1 MSCYSVAAD
10 QRARRPEVEVL
21 SLEENQMSF
30 EVKKTDASM
39 ANALRRVIIAE
50 VVTMAIDLVTF
61 EENTSCIDDEI
72 IAHRL
77 GLIPIKYAFKP
88 GKTKLRED
96 VSNDEAAAMSSER
109 DIQRRFR
116 FTRDCDCDGYCDWC
130 ACTFKLHVK
139 YDEVI
144 KNVPEHE
151 KNQPYT
157 VTSINLESDDPDV
170 FPVHFVSERER
181 NTSSEPGIA
190 IVKLAKGQEI
200 KLSCIAKL
208 GRVARRPNRLK
219 IATETR
225 EPHRRRE
232 RAREP
237 QTHAKPPR
245 RRCGKEHAKWTPVS
259 KCVFRPKPTIS
270 WDDNAVR
277 ALPPNLRN
285 IIVDVCPA
293 GVLGY
298 ADDRD
303 RTEIVV
309 KNEAAILD
317 FTKDIQDLT
326 KQLSPQNKPMFH
338 ASASTTDFV
347 FEVESLG
354 GVPVDD
360 CVLCGLNEIKRK
372 LTNLQVA
379 VAEVAAEQA

>member
-208 GRVARRPNRLK
+208 G
-219 IATETR
+219 
-225 EPHRRRE
+225 
-232 RAREP
+232 
-237 QTHAKPPR
+237 
-245 RRCGKEHAKWTPVS
+245 CGKEHAKWTPVS

-298 ADDRD
+298 EDERD
-303 RTEIVV
+303 RTSIVV
-309 KNEAAILD
+309 KNEAAILLHEGHPGPHET
-317 FTKDIQDLT
+317 TK
-326 KQLSPQNKPMFH
+326 S
-338 ASASTTDFV
+338 
-347 FEVESLG
+347 
-354 GVPVDD
+354 
-360 CVLCGLNEIKRK
+360 
-372 LTNLQVA
+372 
-379 VAEVAAEQA
+379 AEQAHVPRFRVYYRLCF

>member
-190 IVKLAKGQEI
+190 IVKLAKGQEVP
-200 KLSCIAKL
+200 C
-208 GRVARRPNRLK
+208 
-219 IATETR
+219 
-225 EPHRRRE
+225 
-232 RAREP
+232 
-237 QTHAKPPR
+237 
-245 RRCGKEHAKWTPVS
+245 
-259 KCVFRPKPTIS
+259 CV
-270 WDDNAVR
+270 
-277 ALPPNLRN
+277 
-285 IIVDVCPA
+285 
-293 GVLGY
+293 
-298 ADDRD
+298 
-303 RTEIVV
+303 
-309 KNEAAILD
+309 
-317 FTKDIQDLT
+317 
-326 KQLSPQNKPMFH
+326 
-338 ASASTTDFV
+338 
-347 FEVESLG
+347 
-354 GVPVDD
+354 
-360 CVLCGLNEIKRK
+360 
-372 LTNLQVA
+372 
-379 VAEVAAEQA
+379 

>member
-139 YDEVI
+139 YDEDI

-208 GRVARRPNRLK
+208 G
-219 IATETR
+219 
-225 EPHRRRE
+225 
-232 RAREP
+232 
-237 QTHAKPPR
+237 
-245 RRCGKEHAKWTPVS
+245 CGKEHAKWTPVS

>member
-170 FPVHFVSERER
+170 FPVHFVS
-181 NTSSEPGIA
+181 
-190 IVKLAKGQEI
+190 
-200 KLSCIAKL
+200 
-208 GRVARRPNRLK
+208 
-219 IATETR
+219 
-225 EPHRRRE
+225 
-232 RAREP
+232 
-237 QTHAKPPR
+237 
-245 RRCGKEHAKWTPVS
+245 
-259 KCVFRPKPTIS
+259 
-270 WDDNAVR
+270 
-277 ALPPNLRN
+277 
-285 IIVDVCPA
+285 
-293 GVLGY
+293 
-298 ADDRD
+298 
-303 RTEIVV
+303 
-309 KNEAAILD
+309 
-317 FTKDIQDLT
+317 
-326 KQLSPQNKPMFH
+326 
-338 ASASTTDFV
+338 
-347 FEVESLG
+347 
-354 GVPVDD
+354 
-360 CVLCGLNEIKRK
+360 
-372 LTNLQVA
+372 
-379 VAEVAAEQA
+379 

>member
-1 MSCYSVAAD
+1 MH
-10 QRARRPEVEVL
+10 RRRDHRMIPASRCVETP
-21 SLEENQMSF
+21 SRHRRDSF
-30 EVKKTDASM
+30 PSD
-39 ANALRRVIIAE
+39 E
-50 VVTMAIDLVTF
+50 VVGGFFFDF
-61 EENTSCIDDEI
+61 EAVRCSAQ
-72 IAHRL
+72 AHRL

-219 IATETR
+219 IATETTS
-225 EPHRRRE
+225 HRRRA

-237 QTHAKPPR
+237 QKHAKPPR

>member
-208 GRVARRPNRLK
+208 GRVARRPNRLE
-219 IATETR
+219 IATETD
-225 EPHRRRE
+225 ESHRRRE

-237 QTHAKPPR
+237 RNHAKPPR

>member
-1 MSCYSVAAD
+1 MHREA
-10 QRARRPEVEVL
+10 RARRA
-21 SLEENQMSF
+21 
-30 EVKKTDASM
+30 ASESTQ
-39 ANALRRVIIAE
+39 NR
-50 VVTMAIDLVTF
+50 
-61 EENTSCIDDEI
+61 N
-72 IAHRL
+72 
-77 GLIPIKYAFKP
+77 
-88 GKTKLRED
+88 
-96 VSNDEAAAMSSER
+96 R
-109 DIQRRFR
+109 D
-116 FTRDCDCDGYCDWC
+116 
-130 ACTFKLHVK
+130 H
-139 YDEVI
+139 
-144 KNVPEHE
+144 
-151 KNQPYT
+151 
-157 VTSINLESDDPDV
+157 
-170 FPVHFVSERER
+170 
-181 NTSSEPGIA
+181 
-190 IVKLAKGQEI
+190 
-200 KLSCIAKL
+200 
-208 GRVARRPNRLK
+208 
-219 IATETR
+219 
-225 EPHRRRE
+225 PHRRRA
-232 RAREP
+232 RAGEP
-237 QTHAKPPR
+237 QKHAKPPR

-298 ADDRD
+298 EDERD
-303 RTEIVV
+303 RTSIVV

>member
-1 MSCYSVAAD
+1 M
-10 QRARRPEVEVL
+10 
-21 SLEENQMSF
+21 
-30 EVKKTDASM
+30 
-39 ANALRRVIIAE
+39 
-50 VVTMAIDLVTF
+50 
-61 EENTSCIDDEI
+61 
-72 IAHRL
+72 
-77 GLIPIKYAFKP
+77 
-88 GKTKLRED
+88 
-96 VSNDEAAAMSSER
+96 
-109 DIQRRFR
+109 
-116 FTRDCDCDGYCDWC
+116 
-130 ACTFKLHVK
+130 
-139 YDEVI
+139 
-144 KNVPEHE
+144 
-151 KNQPYT
+151 
-157 VTSINLESDDPDV
+157 
-170 FPVHFVSERER
+170 
-181 NTSSEPGIA
+181 
-190 IVKLAKGQEI
+190 
-200 KLSCIAKL
+200 
-208 GRVARRPNRLK
+208 
-219 IATETR
+219 
-225 EPHRRRE
+225 
-232 RAREP
+232 
-237 QTHAKPPR
+237 
-245 RRCGKEHAKWTPVS
+245 
-259 KCVFRPKPTIS
+259 
-270 WDDNAVR
+270 R

>member
-208 GRVARRPNRLK
+208 G
-219 IATETR
+219 
-225 EPHRRRE
+225 
-232 RAREP
+232 
-237 QTHAKPPR
+237 
-245 RRCGKEHAKWTPVS
+245 CGKEHAKWTPVS

-379 VAEVAAEQA
+379 VAEVAAEQTWGLSLL

>member
-208 GRVARRPNRLK
+208 G
-219 IATETR
+219 
-225 EPHRRRE
+225 
-232 RAREP
+232 
-237 QTHAKPPR
+237 
-245 RRCGKEHAKWTPVS
+245 CGKEHAKWTPVS

-270 WDDNAVR
+270 WDC
-277 ALPPNLRN
+277 LLYTSPSP
-285 IIVDVCPA
+285 
-293 GVLGY
+293 
-298 ADDRD
+298 RD
-303 RTEIVV
+303 AT
-309 KNEAAILD
+309 
-317 FTKDIQDLT
+317 
-326 KQLSPQNKPMFH
+326 LSRMPS
-338 ASASTTDFV
+338 SA
-347 FEVESLG
+347 
-354 GVPVDD
+354 
-360 CVLCGLNEIKRK
+360 
-372 LTNLQVA
+372 
-379 VAEVAAEQA
+379 

>member
-208 GRVARRPNRLK
+208 G
-219 IATETR
+219 
-225 EPHRRRE
+225 
-232 RAREP
+232 
-237 QTHAKPPR
+237 
-245 RRCGKEHAKWTPVS
+245 CGKEHAKWTPVS

-303 RTEIVV
+303 QTEIVV

>member
-208 GRVARRPNRLK
+208 G
-219 IATETR
+219 
-225 EPHRRRE
+225 
-232 RAREP
+232 
-237 QTHAKPPR
+237 
-245 RRCGKEHAKWTPVS
+245 CGKEHAKWTPVS

-326 KQLSPQNKPMFH
+326 KQLSHQNKPMFH

>member
-1 MSCYSVAAD
+1 M
-10 QRARRPEVEVL
+10 
-21 SLEENQMSF
+21 
-30 EVKKTDASM
+30 
-39 ANALRRVIIAE
+39 
-50 VVTMAIDLVTF
+50 
-61 EENTSCIDDEI
+61 
-72 IAHRL
+72 
-77 GLIPIKYAFKP
+77 
-88 GKTKLRED
+88 
-96 VSNDEAAAMSSER
+96 
-109 DIQRRFR
+109 
-116 FTRDCDCDGYCDWC
+116 
-130 ACTFKLHVK
+130 
-139 YDEVI
+139 
-144 KNVPEHE
+144 
-151 KNQPYT
+151 
-157 VTSINLESDDPDV
+157 
-170 FPVHFVSERER
+170 
-181 NTSSEPGIA
+181 
-190 IVKLAKGQEI
+190 
-200 KLSCIAKL
+200 
-208 GRVARRPNRLK
+208 
-219 IATETR
+219 
-225 EPHRRRE
+225 
-232 RAREP
+232 
-237 QTHAKPPR
+237 
-245 RRCGKEHAKWTPVS
+245 S

-298 ADDRD
+298 EDERD
-303 RTEIVV
+303 RTSIVV

>member
-151 KNQPYT
+151 K
-157 VTSINLESDDPDV
+157 INLIRSRPLI
-170 FPVHFVSERER
+170 S
-181 NTSSEPGIA
+181 
-190 IVKLAKGQEI
+190 
-200 KLSCIAKL
+200 
-208 GRVARRPNRLK
+208 RVM
-219 IATETR
+219 I
-225 EPHRRRE
+225 
-232 RAREP
+232 
-237 QTHAKPPR
+237 
-245 RRCGKEHAKWTPVS
+245 
-259 KCVFRPKPTIS
+259 
-270 WDDNAVR
+270 
-277 ALPPNLRN
+277 
-285 IIVDVCPA
+285 
-293 GVLGY
+293 
-298 ADDRD
+298 
-303 RTEIVV
+303 
-309 KNEAAILD
+309 
-317 FTKDIQDLT
+317 
-326 KQLSPQNKPMFH
+326 PMFFRCTSCPREKGTRPPSR
-338 ASASTTDFV
+338 ASPS
-347 FEVESLG
+347 
-354 GVPVDD
+354 
-360 CVLCGLNEIKRK
+360 
-372 LTNLQVA
+372 
-379 VAEVAAEQA
+379 

>member
-116 FTRDCDCDGYCDWC
+116 FTRDCDCDGYGDWC
-130 ACTFKLHVK
+130 ACTFMLHVK

-208 GRVARRPNRLK
+208 G
-219 IATETR
+219 
-225 EPHRRRE
+225 
-232 RAREP
+232 
-237 QTHAKPPR
+237 
-245 RRCGKEHAKWTPVS
+245 CGKEHAKWTPVS

>member
-1 MSCYSVAAD
+1 MIPASRCVETPSRHRRDSCPSD
-10 QRARRPEVEVL
+10 
-21 SLEENQMSF
+21 
-30 EVKKTDASM
+30 
-39 ANALRRVIIAE
+39 E
-50 VVTMAIDLVTF
+50 VVGGFFSDF
-61 EENTSCIDDEI
+61 EAVRCSAQ
-72 IAHRL
+72 AHRL

-208 GRVARRPNRLK
+208 GRVARRPNRLE
-219 IATETR
+219 IATETTQR
-225 EPHRRRE
+225 
-232 RAREP
+232 
-237 QTHAKPPR
+237 
-245 RRCGKEHAKWTPVS
+245 
-259 KCVFRPKPTIS
+259 
-270 WDDNAVR
+270 
-277 ALPPNLRN
+277 LL
-285 IIVDVCPA
+285 
-293 GVLGY
+293 
-298 ADDRD
+298 
-303 RTEIVV
+303 
-309 KNEAAILD
+309 
-317 FTKDIQDLT
+317 
-326 KQLSPQNKPMFH
+326 
-338 ASASTTDFV
+338 
-347 FEVESLG
+347 
-354 GVPVDD
+354 
-360 CVLCGLNEIKRK
+360 
-372 LTNLQVA
+372 
-379 VAEVAAEQA
+379 

>member
-157 VTSINLESDDPDV
+157 VTSIHLESDDPDV

-208 GRVARRPNRLK
+208 GRVARRPNRLE
-219 IATETR
+219 IATETTRVASTPR
-225 EPHRRRE
+225 ERRRTAKTRETAATQVRE
-232 RAREP
+232 RACKMDARE
-237 QTHAKPPR
+237 Q
-245 RRCGKEHAKWTPVS
+245 
-259 KCVFRPKPTIS
+259 
-270 WDDNAVR
+270 VR
-277 ALPPNLRN
+277 
-285 IIVDVCPA
+285 
-293 GVLGY
+293 
-298 ADDRD
+298 
-303 RTEIVV
+303 
-309 KNEAAILD
+309 
-317 FTKDIQDLT
+317 F
-326 KQLSPQNKPMFH
+326 
-338 ASASTTDFV
+338 
-347 FEVESLG
+347 
-354 GVPVDD
+354 
-360 CVLCGLNEIKRK
+360 
-372 LTNLQVA
+372 
-379 VAEVAAEQA
+379 

>member
-208 GRVARRPNRLK
+208 GRVARRPNRLQ
-219 IATETR
+219 IATETGDASTPR
-225 EPHRRRE
+225 ESQSTAKTRETAATQVRQGARKMDAGEQVRLSAEADDLLGRQRRAGVAAEPAEHHRRR
-232 RAREP
+232 
-237 QTHAKPPR
+237 
-245 RRCGKEHAKWTPVS
+245 
-259 KCVFRPKPTIS
+259 
-270 WDDNAVR
+270 
-277 ALPPNLRN
+277 
-285 IIVDVCPA
+285 
-293 GVLGY
+293 
-298 ADDRD
+298 
-303 RTEIVV
+303 
-309 KNEAAILD
+309 
-317 FTKDIQDLT
+317 
-326 KQLSPQNKPMFH
+326 LSRWC
-338 ASASTTDFV
+338 SR
-347 FEVESLG
+347 L
-354 GVPVDD
+354 
-360 CVLCGLNEIKRK
+360 
-372 LTNLQVA
+372 
-379 VAEVAAEQA
+379 

>member
-1 MSCYSVAAD
+1 
-10 QRARRPEVEVL
+10 
-21 SLEENQMSF
+21 MSF

-190 IVKLAKGQEI
+190 IVKLAKGQEVPCRVSCLRLVSARVDGVAV
-200 KLSCIAKL
+200 LSRGAWL
-208 GRVARRPNRLK
+208 ATTASPRPRERLAVAPSRRRRGGGHASL
-219 IATETR
+219 
-225 EPHRRRE
+225 PHRSSSP
-232 RAREP
+232 A
-237 QTHAKPPR
+237 
-245 RRCGKEHAKWTPVS
+245 S
-259 KCVFRPKPTIS
+259 
-270 WDDNAVR
+270 
-277 ALPPNLRN
+277 RN
-285 IIVDVCPA
+285 
-293 GVLGY
+293 
-298 ADDRD
+298 
-303 RTEIVV
+303 
-309 KNEAAILD
+309 
-317 FTKDIQDLT
+317 
-326 KQLSPQNKPMFH
+326 S
-338 ASASTTDFV
+338 
-347 FEVESLG
+347 
-354 GVPVDD
+354 
-360 CVLCGLNEIKRK
+360 
-372 LTNLQVA
+372 
-379 VAEVAAEQA
+379 AAEKSMRSGRRSRNVFLDRSRRSPGTTTR

>member
-208 GRVARRPNRLK
+208 G
-219 IATETR
+219 
-225 EPHRRRE
+225 
-232 RAREP
+232 
-237 QTHAKPPR
+237 
-245 RRCGKEHAKWTPVS
+245 CGKEHAKWTPVS
-259 KCVFRPKPTIS
+259 KCFFRPKPTIS

>member
-1 MSCYSVAAD
+1 MSVYALPPD
-10 QRARRPEVEVL
+10 QRARRPEVKVI
-21 SLEENQMSF
+21 SLEENQMAF
-30 EVKKTDASM
+30 EVRKTDASV
-39 ANALRRVIIAE
+39 ANALRRVIVAE

-77 GLIPIKYAFKP
+77 GLIPIKYACKP
-88 GKTKLRED
+88 GKTRLRED

-139 YDEVI
+139 YDDVI

-208 GRVARRPNRLK
+208 G
-219 IATETR
+219 
-225 EPHRRRE
+225 
-232 RAREP
+232 
-237 QTHAKPPR
+237 
-245 RRCGKEHAKWTPVS
+245 CGKEHAKWTPVS
-259 KCVFRPKPTIS
+259 KCVFRPKPTVT
-270 WDDNAVR
+270 WDDAAVR

-298 ADDRD
+298 EDDRD
-303 RTEIVV
+303 RSTIVV
-309 KNEAAILD
+309 KNMAAILD
-317 FTKDIQDLT
+317 YTTDIQDLT
-326 KQLSPQNKPMFH
+326 KQLSPVSKPMFH

-379 VAEVAAEQA
+379 VAEVGAEQA

>member
-39 ANALRRVIIAE
+39 ANALRRGIIAE

-208 GRVARRPNRLK
+208 G
-219 IATETR
+219 
-225 EPHRRRE
+225 
-232 RAREP
+232 
-237 QTHAKPPR
+237 
-245 RRCGKEHAKWTPVS
+245 CGKEHAKWTPVS

-298 ADDRD
+298 EDERD
-303 RTEIVV
+303 RTSIVV

>member
-1 MSCYSVAAD
+1 MI
-10 QRARRPEVEVL
+10 P
-21 SLEENQMSF
+21 
-30 EVKKTDASM
+30 AS
-39 ANALRRVIIAE
+39 RRVETPSRHRRDSSPGMME
-50 VVTMAIDLVTF
+50 VGGFFSDF
-61 EENTSCIDDEI
+61 EAVRCSAQ
-72 IAHRL
+72 AHRL

-208 GRVARRPNRLK
+208 GRVARRPHRLE
-219 IATETR
+219 IATETT
-225 EPHRRRE
+225 HIDA
-232 RAREP
+232 AREP
-237 QTHAKPPR
+237 ENRKNTRNR
-245 RRCGKEHAKWTPVS
+245 R
-259 KCVFRPKPTIS
+259 
-270 WDDNAVR
+270 D
-277 ALPPNLRN
+277 
-285 IIVDVCPA
+285 A
-293 GVLGY
+293 G
-298 ADDRD
+298 
-303 RTEIVV
+303 
-309 KNEAAILD
+309 AAR
-317 FTKDIQDLT
+317 
-326 KQLSPQNKPMFH
+326 
-338 ASASTTDFV
+338 STR
-347 FEVESLG
+347 SG
-354 GVPVDD
+354 
-360 CVLCGLNEIKRK
+360 RR
-372 LTNLQVA
+372 
-379 VAEVAAEQA
+379 

>member
-208 GRVARRPNRLK
+208 GRVARRPHRLE
-219 IATETR
+219 IATETT
-225 EPHRRRE
+225 HIDA
-232 RAREP
+232 AREP
-237 QTHAKPPR
+237 ENRKNTRNR
-245 RRCGKEHAKWTPVS
+245 RDAGAARSTQSG
-259 KCVFRPKPTIS
+259 RP
-270 WDDNAVR
+270 
-277 ALPPNLRN
+277 
-285 IIVDVCPA
+285 
-293 GVLGY
+293 
-298 ADDRD
+298 
-303 RTEIVV
+303 
-309 KNEAAILD
+309 
-317 FTKDIQDLT
+317 
-326 KQLSPQNKPMFH
+326 
-338 ASASTTDFV
+338 
-347 FEVESLG
+347 
-354 GVPVDD
+354 
-360 CVLCGLNEIKRK
+360 
-372 LTNLQVA
+372 
-379 VAEVAAEQA
+379 

>member
-1 MSCYSVAAD
+1 MISASRCVETPSRHRRDSCPSD
-10 QRARRPEVEVL
+10 
-21 SLEENQMSF
+21 
-30 EVKKTDASM
+30 
-39 ANALRRVIIAE
+39 E
-50 VVTMAIDLVTF
+50 VVGGFFFDF
-61 EENTSCIDDEI
+61 EAVRCSAQ
-72 IAHRL
+72 AHRL

-219 IATETR
+219 IATETTQR
-225 EPHRRRE
+225 LLRWRRE
-232 RAREP
+232 TQGTAETRETAATQVREGARKMD
-237 QTHAKPPR
+237 A
-245 RRCGKEHAKWTPVS
+245 S
-259 KCVFRPKPTIS
+259 K
-270 WDDNAVR
+270 
-277 ALPPNLRN
+277 
-285 IIVDVCPA
+285 
-293 GVLGY
+293 
-298 ADDRD
+298 
-303 RTEIVV
+303 
-309 KNEAAILD
+309 
-317 FTKDIQDLT
+317 
-326 KQLSPQNKPMFH
+326 
-338 ASASTTDFV
+338 
-347 FEVESLG
+347 
-354 GVPVDD
+354 
-360 CVLCGLNEIKRK
+360 
-372 LTNLQVA
+372 
-379 VAEVAAEQA
+379 

>member
-208 GRVARRPNRLK
+208 G
-219 IATETR
+219 
-225 EPHRRRE
+225 
-232 RAREP
+232 
-237 QTHAKPPR
+237 
-245 RRCGKEHAKWTPVS
+245 CGKEHAKWTPVS

-298 ADDRD
+298 EDERD
-303 RTEIVV
+303 RTSIVV

-360 CVLCGLNEIKRK
+360 CVLCRLNEIKRK